1 MEESDDIDNGL
12 GVPLAMPTLCLFI
25 SWIVIYLII
34 ARGVESSGK
43 AAYFT
48 TIYPFAVIIIILAV
62 ACTKPGATTGML
74 YFITPQWSKMA
85 DPNVWFAAVGQCFF
99 SLSAGF
105 GPIINYASFNPFH
118 HYIYRDAMVVSF
130 MDTTASFIAGL
141 TVFATL
147 GSISHVMNKPIHE
160 CIVSGP
166 GLVFIAFSD
175 AISNFNYVPQLLSVM
190 FFTMLLTLAAGSAVA
205 WQMAAISV
213 VCDNFPKLSRFWI
226 TAAFSVFGFIVSLIY
241 VTPGGQFMVTLVDN
255 FGGNVNIYILA
266 TLECIGIAWVY
277 GLKNFVRDV
286 EFMLNKKVSWYW
298 KICWGGVIPVLL
310 TVVMLYSLVTGE
322 RLTHTGK
329 PFPDVAIYCGWI
341 LTATS
346 VLMVPSLAIYT
357 IYKQKGT
364 FKEVKLSV
372 DCSEKY

>member
-1 MEESDDIDNGL
+1 MEEKDSIDDGI

-48 TIYPFAVIIIILAV
+48 TIYPFAVILIILAV
-62 ACTKPGATTGML
+62 ACTKPGAGAGIM
-74 YFITPQWSKMA
+74 YFITPQWSKMG

-118 HYIYRDAMVVSF
+118 HYIYRDAMVVSV
-130 MDTTASFIAGL
+130 MDSTASFIAGL

-147 GSISHVMNKPIHE
+147 GSISHAMKKPIEE

-175 AISNFNYVPQLLSVM
+175 AISNFDYVPQLLAVL

-226 TAAFSVFGFIVSLIY
+226 TAAFSVLGFIVSLIY

-277 GLKNFVRDV
+277 GLNNFVKDV

-298 KICWGGVIPVLL
+298 KICWGGIIPVLL
-310 TVVMLYSLVTGE
+310 TVVMLYSLITGE
-322 RLTHTGK
+322 RLTHNGHH
-329 PFPDVAIYCGWI
+329 FPDVAIYLGWI
-341 LTATS
+341 LTAIS
-346 VLMVPSLAIYT
+346 VLMVPSMAAYT
-357 IYKQKGT
+357 VYKQPGGT
-364 FKEVKLSV
+364 IKEVKYL
-372 DCSEKY
+372 